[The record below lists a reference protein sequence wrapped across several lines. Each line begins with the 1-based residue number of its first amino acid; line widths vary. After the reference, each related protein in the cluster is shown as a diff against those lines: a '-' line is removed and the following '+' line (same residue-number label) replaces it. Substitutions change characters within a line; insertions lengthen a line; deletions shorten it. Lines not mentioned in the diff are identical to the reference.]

1 MGVLLFLINI
11 QSEVIGPVEVIGLG
25 DAGGVP
31 KSRLGTPGEGLGQ
44 LLGIAVDPAVVKDD
58 KDIFR
63 RMLCPPFGFSFILPF
78 SFCIVCNL

>member
-25 DAGGVP
+25 DAWA
-31 KSRLGTPGEGLGQ
+31 SRRAAAASGEGLGQ
-44 LLGIAVDPAVVKDD
+44 LLGVAVEPAVVKND